1 MKKALGPFCLLSE
14 AQKLAG
20 RALPSMYLQCSSH
33 WDSNCQDPSLCTPLL
48 LYGWLWPPAATTT
61 RISRHLP
68 SFLDSFLPPSSL
80 PPSLSPLTLLLWSSS
95 IIYSTKQS
103 RSSDSQIM
111 TCMIMLIQ
119 NLQDNKECKINR
131 ESPPPKKKPTTTTT
145 TTTTTPISRCYS
157 ILFYYNEEMNERTKP
172 KLH

>member
-1 MKKALGPFCLLSE
+1 
-14 AQKLAG
+14 
-20 RALPSMYLQCSSH
+20 
-33 WDSNCQDPSLCTPLL
+33 
-48 LYGWLWPPAATTT
+48 
-61 RISRHLP
+61 
-68 SFLDSFLPPSSL
+68 
-80 PPSLSPLTLLLWSSS
+80 
-95 IIYSTKQS
+95 
-103 RSSDSQIM
+103 
-111 TCMIMLIQ
+111 MIMLIQ